1 MSEMQEITDLED
13 YAYSLGYTDSPI
25 RELPANTA
33 RATTTKPTAP
43 IVGDVWL
50 NPAESSMYVYS
61 SNGATNGWIQVGG
74 SAK

>member
-1 MSEMQEITDLED
+1 MSEMQEIKDLED

-25 RELPANTA
+25 RELPANTVK
-33 RATTTKPTAP
+33 TSPEKPTAP
-43 IVGDVWL
+43 IAGDVWL
-50 NPAESSMYVYS
+50 NAAESSMYVYS